1 MKQLAAS
8 GAVNT
13 IAWNQLITAAA
24 NAYDLPY
31 AEAIYQEPVWVMV
44 FESF

>member
-31 AEAIYQEPVWVMV
+31 AEAIYQEPMCIW
-44 FESF
+44 FLRS